1 MKTWRIAAEGIRSK
15 IRIKREDS
23 NPSNP
28 FSLFYVMVVDL
39 ICCLVV
45 HISGMTET
53 DWEGQ
58 LHIGSRIEGKEGYKC
73 H

>member
-15 IRIKREDS
+15 IRIKREDN
-23 NPSNP
+23 NPANP
-28 FSLFYVMVVDL
+28 FSLFYEMVVDL

-58 LHIGSRIEGKEGYKC
+58 LHI
-73 H
+73 